1 MGSQSGSRLL
11 RMDWLYTSSTGTC
24 TYTGNVGISMAS
36 RALHFRH
43 GGKFSGGGIFSA
55 FRRGLDGI
63 PRSFAGVFQTHV
75 KKDEDK
81 NSK

>member
-1 MGSQSGSRLL
+1 M
-11 RMDWLYTSSTGTC
+11 
-24 TYTGNVGISMAS
+24 GISMAS